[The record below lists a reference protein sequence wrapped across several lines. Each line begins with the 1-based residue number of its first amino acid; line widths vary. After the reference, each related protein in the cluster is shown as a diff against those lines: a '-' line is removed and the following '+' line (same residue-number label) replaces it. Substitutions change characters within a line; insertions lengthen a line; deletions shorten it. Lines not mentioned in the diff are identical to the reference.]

1 LLFTHNEIMFDFFG
15 ERSSGEMI
23 TVWRPLWG
31 GEVQLLTVIRVGPDP
46 FLGNPGAQTY
56 ALDWLAANP

>member
-1 LLFTHNEIMFDFFG
+1 
-15 ERSSGEMI
+15 MI